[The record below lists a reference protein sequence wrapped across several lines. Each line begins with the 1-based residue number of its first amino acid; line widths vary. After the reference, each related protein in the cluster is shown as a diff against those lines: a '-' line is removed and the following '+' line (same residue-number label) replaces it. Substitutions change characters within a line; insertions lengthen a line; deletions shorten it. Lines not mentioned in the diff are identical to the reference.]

1 VRTFL
6 SFLSVPRKSSTF
18 MNVVRDVLS
27 IFYGIL
33 AVIFFQIVSFSINYK
48 VSKIVIF
55 LITAYQLHK
64 TLTLVSCVEN
74 VDQVDESYMKVIL
87 PQNDSKPL
95 SFACSKNVMNSVIIK
110 TFLVVVICRRLS
122 RNYNVDWALASGHA
136 DKLDVCLMGPLLTL
150 MQVLV

>member
-87 PQNDSKPL
+87 PQMTAN
-95 SFACSKNVMNSVIIK
+95 
-110 TFLVVVICRRLS
+110 
-122 RNYNVDWALASGHA
+122 H
-136 DKLDVCLMGPLLTL
+136 
-150 MQVLV
+150 